1 MGAFSNWIRSFAQ
14 NYHGFLSCLFCR
26 EFNLEYFDQD
36 KFFKTFLTDESDDED
51 DEETEVGNLFDDFRL
66 ANEQH
71 EIQTNVI
78 IKYEEKATNNV
89 KGCVNVKVRI
99 SFFAK
104 QKEEILAKIE
114 ATTFHDIRS
123 YYEVGKVR
131 LSILLLIDSNKI
143 F

>member
-1 MGAFSNWIRSFAQ
+1 MKSLGQ

-78 IKYEEKATNNV
+78 IKYEEEATNNV
-89 KGCVNVKVRI
+89 KGCVNVNVRI
-99 SFFAK
+99 SFCETEGRDTS
-104 QKEEILAKIE
+104 Q
-114 ATTFHDIRS
+114 
-123 YYEVGKVR
+123 
-131 LSILLLIDSNKI
+131 N
-143 F
+143 